1 MESIIWLI
9 IFAVLIVIEILTL
22 GLTTIWFAGGSLV
35 AFFLSLFIDSP
46 WVEIGIGL
54 LVSFFL
60 LFYTR
65 PIVKKYI
72 NKGIVRTNYE
82 GLIGRDGRV
91 TEKINNLEGAGTV
104 NLSGQLWTARSTDD
118 KITIEEDTIVT
129 VKSIQ
134 GVKLIVSK
142 KEEK

>member
-1 MESIIWLI
+1 M
-9 IFAVLIVIEILTL
+9 
-22 GLTTIWFAGGSLV
+22 
-35 AFFLSLFIDSP
+35 
-46 WVEIGIGL
+46 
-54 LVSFFL
+54 
-60 LFYTR
+60 
-65 PIVKKYI
+65 
-72 NKGIVRTNYE
+72 
-82 GLIGRDGRV
+82 IGRDGRV